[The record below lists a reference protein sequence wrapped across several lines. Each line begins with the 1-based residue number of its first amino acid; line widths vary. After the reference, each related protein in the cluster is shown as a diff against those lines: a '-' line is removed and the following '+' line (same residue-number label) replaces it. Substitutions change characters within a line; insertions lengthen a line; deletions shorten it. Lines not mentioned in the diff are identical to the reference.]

1 MQMRDLYEVLRV
13 KEQEYKRLAKEIE
26 ALRITASLLAEE
38 KGEAATESAKAAAAT
53 VTTAQTGPR
62 AVPANDSA
70 GNRTWEDG
78 ATRWP

>member
-38 KGEAATESAKAAAAT
+38 KGEAAAETAKAAAAT
-53 VTTAQTGPR
+53 ATASTGPR
-62 AVPANDSA
+62 PVPAAETGS
-70 GNRTWEDG
+70 NRTWEDG

>member
-38 KGEAATESAKAAAAT
+38 KGEAAAESAKAAAAT
-53 VTTAQTGPR
+53 VTAPAGPR
-62 AVPANDSA
+62 AVSATDS
-70 GNRTWEDG
+70 GSNRTWEDG